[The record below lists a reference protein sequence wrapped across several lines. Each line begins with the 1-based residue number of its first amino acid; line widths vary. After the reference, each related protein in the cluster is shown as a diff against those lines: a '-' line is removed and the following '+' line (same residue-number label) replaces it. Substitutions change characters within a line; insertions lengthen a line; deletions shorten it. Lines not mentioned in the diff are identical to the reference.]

1 MAQNKTAV
9 MAVLSIPGRSDGVR
23 THDLYVPNVA
33 LYQAELHSDK
43 CAMIMQSF
51 QINCNCFYLPKT
63 HKIPPKKTV
72 TSPLAPP
79 HIFKTI
85 FLLKKLSSWGLT
97 PGPRLCTHTTPSPP
111 CRRRALPHRAK
122 KNHRNGGFFINHSF
136 TMGIVI
142 IVLIHSGH
150 RYSQIL

>member
-1 MAQNKTAV
+1 MN
-9 MAVLSIPGRSDGVR
+9 GRSSGLR
-23 THDLYVPNVA
+23 PHDLYVPNVA

-85 FLLKKLSSWGLT
+85 FFVKKIVILGLDPRTQVMYTYYPVT
-97 PGPRLCTHTTPSPP
+97 PVQTEGIAPQGQ
-111 CRRRALPHRAK
+111 